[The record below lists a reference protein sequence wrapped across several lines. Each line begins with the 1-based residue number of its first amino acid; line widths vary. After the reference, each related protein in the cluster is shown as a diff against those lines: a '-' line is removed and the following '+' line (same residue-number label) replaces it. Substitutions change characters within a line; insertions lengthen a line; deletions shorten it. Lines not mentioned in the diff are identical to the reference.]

1 MRIRG
6 RRGVLVVTV
15 LLGAGLVGNISGRQV
30 RALGAFSE
38 GFESGNFSAWS
49 SVRTAGSGTATVQ
62 TARVRSG
69 AYAARLSA
77 GSSGGSYAYARAAL
91 SPALTDVTAAVD
103 IYIESGG
110 TGGNVPILRLFDAAG
125 TRLVSFYRQNDTD
138 NRIWVQHSGRF
149 NATSGT
155 LALGRWGHAEVR
167 VVTAG
172 AGASTVEVRMDGTLI
187 HSTTAASLGT
197 AGVAAVQVG
206 NDSPNQAFVLYADDV
221 AVVVPG
227 PSPPDTTPPDTAITT
242 GPSGTSASTDAT
254 FALTASEPGS
264 IFECRLD
271 SGAWA
276 SCATPVTYTGLADGA
291 HLFEARATDP
301 AGNTD
306 TTPANQIW
314 TIDTSNPAETLF
326 ADGFENGA
334 FSAWSLV
341 RTAGSGTA
349 TVQSARVRSGA
360 YAARLSEGAT
370 GSYAYARAALSPARS
385 EIRAAADIYIESGG
399 STGNVPLLRLFDPA
413 GARLLSF
420 YRQNGT
426 DNKLWA
432 QHSGTYNSTT
442 GTLTLGR
449 WARADVHVIVAGAG
463 ASTVEIRLDGSVIHR
478 TTSASLGVAAIA
490 AVQIGNESTSQ
501 PFVLHADDVAVTGS
515 GGAPPP
521 DPGSGAC
528 DTTAPPPATTDPG
541 MVVVSDG
548 FESGDLRHWAAV
560 VEEGDATMRVQNTD
574 VHSGGC
580 GLRGH
585 VTLQW
590 NSRANVT
597 KTLPAGTREVWADGW
612 FKVEREGADTG
623 WNTPTFRFF
632 AGGNRIFDVSR
643 QNGSGSLFARY
654 PNGSG
659 GWTIISTGRRPSV
672 GVWYHYKIHVVAA
685 GNASTAEVWMDGT
698 RIFATSSAT
707 FGATRVDV
715 LMIGAEHAKQ
725 DGDVAVDDVV
735 AKTAA

>member
-1 MRIRG
+1 
-6 RRGVLVVTV
+6 VLVVAV
-15 LLGAGLVGNISGRQV
+15 VLGAALLGDIPGRHVG
-30 RALGAFSE
+30 ALEAFAD
-38 GFESGNFSAWS
+38 GFESGDLSAWS
-49 SVRTAGSGTATVQ
+49 TVRTAGSGTTTVQ

-91 SPALTDVTAAVD
+91 SPPLTDVAAAVD
-103 IYIESGG
+103 ISIESGG

-125 TRLVSFYRQNDTD
+125 ARLVSLYRQNGTD
-138 NRIWVQHSGRF
+138 NRVWVQHSGGF

-155 LALGRWGHAEVR
+155 LPLGRWARAEAR

-172 AGASTVEVRMDGTLI
+172 ARDSTVEVRLDGTLI
-187 HSTTAASLGT
+187 HTTTTASLGT

-206 NDSPNQAFVLYADDV
+206 NDSANQPFVLYADAAAV
-221 AVVVPG
+221 AVPG
-227 PSPPDTTPPDTAITT
+227 PSPPDTTPPDTVITT
-242 GPSGTSASTDAT
+242 GPSGTFTSADAT
-254 FALTASEPGS
+254 FALAATEAGS
-264 IFECRLD
+264 TFDCRLD
-271 SGAWA
+271 SGAWGP
-276 SCATPVTYTGLADGA
+276 CATPVTYTELADGD
-291 HLFEARATDP
+291 HVFEARATDP

-306 TTPANQIW
+306 PAPASRAW

-326 ADGFENGA
+326 ADGFENGT

-341 RTAGSGTA
+341 RTAGSGAA
-349 TVQSARVRSGA
+349 TVQSARVRSGT
-360 YAARLSEGAT
+360 YAAHLSEGAS
-370 GSYAYARAALSPARS
+370 GSYAYARTVLSPS
-385 EIRAAADIYIESGG
+385 QPEITAAADIYIESGG
-399 STGNVPLLRLFDPA
+399 STGNVPLLRLFDTA
-413 GARLLSF
+413 GTRLLSF

-426 DNKLWA
+426 DNKLWV
-432 QHSGTYNSTT
+432 QHSGAYNRTT
-442 GTLTLGR
+442 GTLAFGR
-449 WARADVHVIVAGAG
+449 WARTEVHVIVAGAG
-463 ASTVEIRLDGSVIHR
+463 ASTVEVRLDGSVVHR
-478 TTSASLGVAAIA
+478 TTSASLGINGIG

-501 PFVLHADDVAVTGS
+501 PFVLYADGVAVTGS
-515 GGAPPP
+515 GGAMPP
-521 DPGSGAC
+521 DPGTGTC
-528 DTTAPPPATTDPG
+528 DTTAPPPSTFDPG
-541 MVVVSDG
+541 TVVVADG
-548 FESGDLRHWAAV
+548 FESGDLRQWTAV
-560 VEEGDATMRVQNTD
+560 VEEGDATMGVQNTD

-590 NSRANVT
+590 NSRANLA
-597 KTLPAGTREVWADGW
+597 KTLPAGSREVWADGW

-672 GVWYHYKIHVVAA
+672 GVWYHYRIHVVAA
-685 GNASTAEVWMDGT
+685 GNTSTAEVWMDGT

-707 FGATRVDV
+707 FGASRVDV

-725 DGDVAVDDVV
+725 DGDVAVDEVV
-735 AKTAA
+735 AKAVP